1 MYIYNTNNPDLP
13 AMESYVQHLT
23 GCDPVVAND
32 SIAFLTIHGGN
43 RCGSSINQ
51 LQVYDIRNIAFPT
64 LIQTIPMTR
73 PMGLG
78 LKDSV
83 LFVCDNTSGMRV
95 MNVKNPHQVQE
106 MYRVTTETFI
116 DVIPMDSIMLCMM
129 PNGVAFYNITNLN
142 QIQKLGEVKN

>member
-1 MYIYNTNNPDLP
+1 
-13 AMESYVQHLT
+13 
-23 GCDPVVAND
+23 
-32 SIAFLTIHGGN
+32 
-43 RCGSSINQ
+43 
-51 LQVYDIRNIAFPT
+51 
-64 LIQTIPMTR
+64 MTR